1 MSCRHLIVAGLL
13 SLNSTLCVADEPATR
28 IEDTTREKK
37 TQDVPG
43 ESANPNSVK
52 PADESQSAPS
62 PEKVRRWIAELDS
75 DEFWVREAA
84 TKKLHQ
90 SGRSALA
97 ALAEAGKS
105 DKLEVST
112 RAIGVLS
119 RFLESSEAN
128 TELAAETALEDIA
141 AGRVSSSASH
151 AESALAGYRGSR
163 QERAIAKLRQLG
175 AQATSITLSS
185 GEIGPVRIAIGEG
198 WRGTTEDLASL
209 KRITSLQAL
218 SIYVKSVDDEAVKH
232 IAPLRSLT
240 TLELYG
246 TGISEQG
253 AKQLAAALPAA
264 KIDRRKG
271 GMMGVAGQPGVV
283 GGGCLVSGVQAG
295 SAAERAGLQPGDVIT
310 HFEGKA
316 VEDFDG
322 LTKLIAEKF
331 GGDIVKVDIRRDNE
345 LLKKEVKLG
354 QWKNSTTIRGG
365 EAPII
370 TEDR

>member
-1 MSCRHLIVAGLL
+1 MFFRHLIIACLL
-13 SLNSTLCVADEPATR
+13 AFVSTHCVADEPANRADDATA
-28 IEDTTREKK
+28 
-37 TQDVPG
+37 
-43 ESANPNSVK
+43 ESATQGRPIEAAKSNSSL
-52 PADESQSAPS
+52 PADKSHPEPS
-62 PEKVRRWIAELDS
+62 PEKIRRWIAELDS

-84 TKKLHQ
+84 TKRLQ
-90 SGRSALA
+90 QAGRSALA

-163 QERAIAKLRQLG
+163 QARVIAKLRQLG
-175 AQATSITLSS
+175 AQANSITLSS

-198 WRGTTEDLASL
+198 WRGTTDDLASL
-209 KRITSLQAL
+209 KRISSLQAL
-218 SIYVKSVDDEAVKH
+218 SVYVKTGDEAVKY

-240 TLELYG
+240 KLELYG
-246 TGISEQG
+246 TGISEAG
-253 AKQLAAALPAA
+253 VKQIAAALPAVS
-264 KIDRRKG
+264 IDHRKG
-271 GMMGVAGQPGVV
+271 GMLGVAGQPGVV

-295 SAAERAGLQPGDVIT
+295 SAAERAGLQPGDIIT

-322 LTKLIAEKF
+322 LTKLIAEKS
-331 GGDIVKVDIRRDNE
+331 GGDTIKVDIRRDNE
-345 LLKKEVKLG
+345 SLKKEVKLG

-370 TEDR
+370 LEDR